1 MHSRTLPF
9 SLASHGW
16 HGTIPVWGGVG
27 QECSIRGDIRTPV
40 DYLICLLEM
49 DDFRFNRISTGWLD
63 GASFF
68 LNPLLF
74 PSAWRSAFARCAVLC
89 WTSAAPIQGVRW
101 DPWAVGLSADRGPPR
116 RAAGAEDCLDRIGG
130 RHAHRHAQRRGSV
143 ARRHT
148 HAREPRAVLALPT
161 AGASPAEGAALRD
174 IQ

>member
-16 HGTIPVWGGVG
+16 HGTIPVWGGVR

-68 LNPLLF
+68 KPATLPFRMEERFRAVCGTLLDV
-74 PSAWRSAFARCAVLC
+74 SG
-89 WTSAAPIQGVRW
+89 T
-101 DPWAVGLSADRGPPR
+101 DPRGSLGPVGS
-116 RAAGAEDCLDRIGG
+116 GAER
-130 RHAHRHAQRRGSV
+130 
-143 ARRHT
+143 
-148 HAREPRAVLALPT
+148 
-161 AGASPAEGAALRD
+161 
-174 IQ
+174 